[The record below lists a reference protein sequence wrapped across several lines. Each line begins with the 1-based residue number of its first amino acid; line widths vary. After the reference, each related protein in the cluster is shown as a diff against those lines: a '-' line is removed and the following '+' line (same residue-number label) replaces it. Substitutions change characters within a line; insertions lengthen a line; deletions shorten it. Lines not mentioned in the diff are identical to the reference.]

1 MGGTMNRRWSVA
13 LVIVMLAALAP
24 SAALAAPPEKPGDAI
39 TGILWEAGGGDSGYQ
54 CTNWITLDYTVA
66 KGPSRYVSI
75 QMKLVGS
82 DYIPNH
88 AGPIKVERDGSMQ
101 VYLGL
106 AGSFGGFPAY
116 VSVRL
121 TDRAGEAILDEE
133 RTVGQYTYPETC
145 REVGDDLGT
154 FGTYAP

>member
-1 MGGTMNRRWSVA
+1 MKRRWSVA

-24 SAALAAPPEKPGDAI
+24 SAALAAPPEKPVDAI
-39 TGILWEAGGGDSGYQ
+39 TGILWEAGGGDSGYE
-54 CTNWITLDYTVA
+54 CSNWITVDYTVA
-66 KGPSRYVSI
+66 KGPPRYVSI

-82 DYIPNH
+82 DYIPNQTLT
-88 AGPIKVERDGSMQ
+88 PIKVERDGSMA

-106 AGSFGGFPAY
+106 AGSFDGLPAY

-121 TDRAGEAILDEE
+121 TDRAGEAIRDEE
-133 RTVGQYTYPETC
+133 RTVGEYTYPETC
-145 REVGDDLGT
+145 AELGADLGT